1 MSIPV
6 SGSRQAGVCTTIPRE
21 AAAPRE
27 VDALAEHARSSPYR
41 APIHSELVVANE
53 ATVVAP
59 ARAAI
64 GAVMKACAMTLVAR
78 GAVVGVL
85 WLYSVRTGSALPSAR
100 WAMLVSALPVLWWS
114 TSAARGAKARGVW
127 SVRSALLKEL
137 VVLCGGIALIE
148 CLPWSSRWFV
158 ELWGTFLVVAI
169 AALVLLGRVAQKR
182 PSMWEDTDDRE

>member
-1 MSIPV
+1 MSLPV
-6 SGSRQAGVCTTIPRE
+6 SGTSPSSQAKTIAPPAATT
-21 AAAPRE
+21 E
-27 VDALAEHARSSPYR
+27 VEALAQPGRSSPYR

-64 GAVMKACAMTLVAR
+64 GAVIKACAIALVTR

-85 WLYSVRTGSALPSAR
+85 WLYSVRTGSALLSSR
-100 WAMLVSALPVLWWS
+100 WAMPVSAMPVLWWA
-114 TSAARGAKARGVW
+114 TSAARAAKARGVW

-137 VVLCGGIALIE
+137 VVLSSGIALIE

-158 ELWGTFLVVAI
+158 ELWGTFLIVAI
-169 AALVLLGRVAQKR
+169 ATLLLLGRGAQKR
-182 PSMWEDTDDRE
+182 PSMWEDSDGRE

>member
-1 MSIPV
+1 MSTQLHDPQPKV
-6 SGSRQAGVCTTIPRE
+6 E
-21 AAAPRE
+21 
-27 VDALAEHARSSPYR
+27 ALAQEARSSPYR
-41 APIHSELVVANE
+41 APIHSELVIANE

-64 GAVMKACAMTLVAR
+64 GAVMKACAIALLAR

-85 WLYSVRTGSALPSAR
+85 WLYSVRTGSPLPSAR

-114 TSAARGAKARGVW
+114 TSAARAAKARGVS
-127 SVRSALLKEL
+127 SVRSVLLNEL

-158 ELWGTFLVVAI
+158 ELWGTFLIVAI
-169 AALVLLGRVAQKR
+169 ATLVLLGRGVLKR